1 MYQHVARFPAD
12 FDYDFRPES
21 YFDKV
26 DPQTLTLASILGE
39 ERRMDVERRLAAGD
53 LDPMVCGEWLFE
65 PKLDDDV
72 RETIGRV
79 HPAFMGGEYLPGMG
93 QNEIEIAR
101 VVLASVMQDVTSIR
115 ARRQGGRILYRVEDE
130 YETDFSSLQTQSDQ
144 PLTLRELIRLIDG
157 SVIPDDSFGPGLAW
171 PHIFAHIEAGC
182 QDDARH
188 FVSIESEF
196 YPELAR
202 YYDRVI
208 GEYFEE
214 IDAERR
220 REDEEYEAG
229 LRNAELSAKEPKN
242 GKSGG
247 RR

>member
-1 MYQHVARFPAD
+1 MYQHVTRFPSG

-21 YFDKV
+21 YFDEV
-26 DPQTLTLASILGE
+26 DPHTLTVASILGE
-39 ERRMDVERRLAAGD
+39 ERRKDVARRLDAGD

-72 RETIGRV
+72 RKTIGRA
-79 HPAFMGGEYLPGMG
+79 HPAFMGGEYLPGLG
-93 QNEIEIAR
+93 ENEIEIAR

-115 ARRQGGRILYRVEDE
+115 ARREGGRILYRVEDE
-130 YETDFSSLQTQSDQ
+130 YETVFTSSQTESEK

-157 SVIPDDSFGPGLAW
+157 SVNPGDSFGPGLAW

-182 QDDARH
+182 EDDARN
-188 FVSIESEF
+188 FVSVESAF
-196 YPELAR
+196 YPELGS
-202 YYDRVI
+202 YYACVI
-208 GEYFEE
+208 RQYFEE

-220 REDEEYEAG
+220 REDEEYEAN
-229 LRNAELSAKEPKN
+229 LRSAELSAKEPKT